1 MMPVGL
7 TRRYPNIAKDDAM
20 YALWVLL
27 SQELYKV
34 KDSLQSGSEA
44 SDSAPTCTSDA
55 LVDKCIQTATRL
67 WEVTVAAPYYYRP
80 SNNNGNTQQV
90 DRIIRLGDLYISTE
104 RVSSCQPLF
113 VDLLQKKPMK
123 RDTFDTIYKSLTV
136 RLRGTVEKKISRSV
150 TLPSRISC
158 RSLLGFTFTIYW
170 EPSPNRSICGQ
181 SGVVAAT
188 AIQ

>member
-1 MMPVGL
+1 MER
-7 TRRYPNIAKDDAM
+7 TA
-20 YALWVLL
+20 
-27 SQELYKV
+27 
-34 KDSLQSGSEA
+34 
-44 SDSAPTCTSDA
+44 
-55 LVDKCIQTATRL
+55 VDKCIQTATRL

-136 RLRGTVEKKISRSV
+136 RLRGTVEKKD
-150 TLPSRISC
+150 L
-158 RSLLGFTFTIYW
+158 
-170 EPSPNRSICGQ
+170 SICDAPFANIMQVLIGFYLHDILGAKPKPVNMRTVGCGCSDCNTMNAFLQ
-181 SGVVAAT
+181 AETPETRTMSLVKKQKDHIVGKLWLVKDLLEFD
-188 AIQ
+188 IIERGDHSHLC